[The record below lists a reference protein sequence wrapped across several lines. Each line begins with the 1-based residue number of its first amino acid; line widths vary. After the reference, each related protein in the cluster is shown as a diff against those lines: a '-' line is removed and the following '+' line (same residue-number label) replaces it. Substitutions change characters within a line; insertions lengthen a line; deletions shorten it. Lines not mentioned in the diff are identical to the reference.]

1 MNPYTFVPLAG
12 PPLRERVAGHDR
24 FDGHS
29 GELRCILT
37 VQTPL
42 FLFDPRRA
50 HPAEPPAG
58 PGHEVADFPT
68 DDQGRPL
75 VWGTRLRGALRSV
88 TEAASHSCLSVFDGH
103 YERWTVDY
111 RSRLPI
117 AYRHCEPGDHLCPA
131 CRLFGTVG
139 SSFSGFA
146 GAVYIS
152 DAAGEPASATLTDR
166 ITVPAIQSPKPHH
179 QSFYLTADGDLAGR
193 KFYYHHPNGPTATI
207 ERSRFTRTVQPVATG
222 SRFFFVLSYR
232 NLSDADLQLL
242 LFALLLEPG
251 LGHKLGMGKPT
262 GMGSVTI
269 SLQSARNTA
278 ARDIALGRLAPELTG
293 ESLQQWTDDLL
304 APIRATNE
312 PHLMALRAVLALDP
326 GRPVA
331 YPSADWFRG
340 HPTASLSEV
349 PDATPALPVPRHAPE
364 RSAMAPTVGRPSRG
378 APPVERPSDRRRPV
392 PSRDQDRQP
401 SFGRPD
407 AGDRPQRGPQ
417 RPPSRPA
424 PEREAP
430 FRPSPVESPPPEPVE
445 EPVVES
451 RPATL
456 EDLVR
461 RFSRGNERP
470 ERTDPAETKESVRAR
485 DEQRRL
491 MEQLRRRRE

>member
-1 MNPYTFVPLAG
+1 LNPYTFVPLAG

-24 FDGHS
+24 YSGNS
-29 GELRCILT
+29 GELRCTLT
-37 VQTPL
+37 VRTPL

-75 VWGTRLRGALRSV
+75 VWGTAIRGALRAV
-88 TEAASHSCLSVFDGH
+88 AEAASRSCLSLFDGH

-117 AYRHCEPGDHLCPA
+117 AYRHCEPGDRLCPA

-139 SSFSGFA
+139 SGFAGFA
-146 GAVYIS
+146 GAVYIA
-152 DAAGEPASATLTDR
+152 DAVGEPDGVTLADR

-179 QSFYLTADGDLAGR
+179 QSFYLTPDGEVAGR

-207 ERSRFTRTVQPVATG
+207 ERSRFTRTVQPVASG
-222 SRFFFVLSYR
+222 SQLSFALTYR

-262 GMGSVTI
+262 GLGSVTVAMR
-269 SLQSARNTA
+269 SARPTGP
-278 ARDIALGRLAPELTG
+278 RDSALGRLAPELTG
-293 ESLQQWTDDLL
+293 DALQEWTDGLL
-304 APIRATNE
+304 APLRTADE
-312 PHLMALRAVLALDP
+312 PHRTALRGVLALDP

-331 YPSADWFRG
+331 YPSADWFRS
-340 HPTASLSEV
+340 HPTAPLSEV
-349 PDATPALPVPRHAPE
+349 PDPTPAAPAPRRMPE
-364 RSAMAPTVGRPSRG
+364 RAATGPAAGRPTRG
-378 APPVERPSDRRRPV
+378 APLEERPADRRRPA
-392 PSRDQDRQP
+392 PPRDRDRQP
-401 SFGRPD
+401 AFGRAD
-407 AGDRPQRGPQ
+407 AGERQPRGPQ
-417 RPPSRPA
+417 RPTSRPIA
-424 PEREAP
+424 EQEEP
-430 FRPSPVESPPPEPVE
+430 FRPSPPQTPPEPAE
-445 EPVVES
+445 EPVVDA

-470 ERTDPAETKESVRAR
+470 ERAESAETKESVRAR